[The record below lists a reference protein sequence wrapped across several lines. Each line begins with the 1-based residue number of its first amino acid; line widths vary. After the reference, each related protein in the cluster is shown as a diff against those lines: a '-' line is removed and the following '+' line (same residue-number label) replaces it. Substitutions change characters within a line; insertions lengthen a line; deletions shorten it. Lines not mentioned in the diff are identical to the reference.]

1 MFINGAWEIRQGRNI
16 CRSMLVWQIID
27 EKNFVGVVAGYSGG
41 GGFQLEQFAA
51 TVQDS
56 SLVSLMIDTE
66 DKITGKEI
74 NFFEDVPTEWLEICD
89 DAQDIVL
96 EWNNE
101 DEWEDAEQLYLSEEK
116 SEEVSR
122 EGDMLFKVTG
132 SSDHAKAILELAGI
146 TSSP

>member
-74 NFFEDVPTEWLEICD
+74 NFFEEISHPDFFSLSIILTPLE
-89 DAQDIVL
+89 
-96 EWNNE
+96 
-101 DEWEDAEQLYLSEEK
+101 
-116 SEEVSR
+116 
-122 EGDMLFKVTG
+122 
-132 SSDHAKAILELAGI
+132 
-146 TSSP
+146 TSSAFC